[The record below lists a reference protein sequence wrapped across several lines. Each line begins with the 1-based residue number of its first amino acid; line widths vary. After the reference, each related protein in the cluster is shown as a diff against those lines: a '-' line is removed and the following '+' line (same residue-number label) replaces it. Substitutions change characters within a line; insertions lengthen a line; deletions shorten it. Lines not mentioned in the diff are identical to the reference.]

1 MARLHKVFLS
11 WSPHRIWHSP
21 NISPISPIF
30 YLMKENCQ
38 FYNLVRCQQFFFV
51 TDQQPQAL
59 RERGTEKPLPI
70 ISLAP
75 AASRMVKMSDGKSG
89 WSWVNIKFPAILA
102 TYNEKFLVF
111 GILITIIN
119 EIPPLFNHCV
129 IFAGSAG
136 CWWKQQ
142 QREKRKEKWYP
153 TSC

>member
-1 MARLHKVFLS
+1 MARLHKVLLS
-11 WSPHRIWHSP
+11 RSLHKIWHSP
-21 NISPISPIF
+21 NISLISPIF

-38 FYNLVRCQQFFFV
+38 FYNLVRCQQFFCNRS
-51 TDQQPQAL
+51 TTTSN
-59 RERGTEKPLPI
+59 ERKGEKPLPI

-89 WSWVNIKFPAILA
+89 WSCVNIKFPAILA
-102 TYNEKFLVF
+102 TYNEKFLVI

-129 IFAGSAG
+129 TFAGSAG
-136 CWWKQQ
+136 CTWKQQ

-153 TSC
+153 TFR